1 MPPTIRPRFCL
12 LAAAAIASCVAVELG
27 CGSPSAVDPQTE
39 VSPDGG
45 NGSDGGGSGTDGAT
59 AADAGGS
66 DCTPPSIPGAEV
78 LNTDLGQVSSI
89 GIDDGSVFALG
100 PRVSDFKRALYS
112 LPKAGGPLL
121 LVADADIAS
130 RSGRV
135 VVGGTRAYWADNA
148 GIHGVEK
155 AGGSATL
162 LGPETRQPTWM
173 AAQGAK
179 LYWIVDS
186 GVGGVVLRSAPL
198 AGGPPT
204 DVYTSPSNQDS
215 FAVDGTNAYFG
226 DRLSITVVALS
237 NGAKSTLYTA
247 QSASE
252 DILGAPE
259 VSGATLFF
267 LGTKSIRKIATTGP
281 SPMPTDV
288 SPAHRPFFP
297 TIGAD
302 LVWLE
307 PDPLDNGITRR
318 ARMIRAVAL
327 AGGAARDVVKDP
339 WEITG
344 YSADATHLYWVASKN
359 SICPSVV
366 RRIPR

>member
-1 MPPTIRPRFCL
+1 MTVRARLGL
-12 LAAAAIASCVAVELG
+12 LTVAAMASCVALEIG
-27 CGSPSAVDPQTE
+27 CSSSSSADPQTPTG
-39 VSPDGG
+39 VSPDGE
-45 NGSDGGGSGTDGAT
+45 GGTGTDGAT
-59 AADAGGS
+59 AADGGGS
-66 DCTPPSIPGAEV
+66 DCTPPSIPGAEM
-78 LNTDLGQVSSI
+78 LSTDLGQVSSL
-89 GIDDGSVFALG
+89 GVDDGLVYALG
-100 PRVSDFKRALYS
+100 PRVSDFKRGVYS
-112 LPKAGGPLL
+112 LPKAGGPLTA
-121 LVADADIAS
+121 VAEADVAS
-130 RSGRV
+130 RPGRV
-135 VVGGTRAYWADNA
+135 IVSGARVYWADNA
-148 GIHGVEK
+148 GIHSVDK
-155 AGGSATL
+155 AGGSATV
-162 LGPETRQPTWM
+162 LGPETLQPTWM
-173 AAQGAK
+173 AAEGAK

-186 GVGGVVLRSAPL
+186 GAGGVVLRSAPL
-198 AGGPPT
+198 AGGAPT
-204 DVYTSPSNQDS
+204 NVYTSPSNEDS

-226 DRLSITVVALS
+226 DRLSITVIALA

-252 DILGAPE
+252 DVLGAPE
-259 VSGATLFF
+259 VSGATLYF

-281 SPMPTDV
+281 SPVPTDV

-307 PDPLDNGITRR
+307 PDALDNGITRK

-327 AGGAARDVVKDP
+327 AGGAARDVVQDP

-344 YSADATHLYWVASKN
+344 YAGDATHLYWVASKN